1 MLTILISAG
10 SVISTFLSVPTVP
23 CSAKQPCTQVQAGH
37 EKPILWGGKLRQKG
51 HQQVTSRAEP
61 GAQISGFLIQL

>member
-10 SVISTFLSVPTVP
+10 SVISTFLSVHTVP

-37 EKPILWGGKLRQKG
+37 KKPILWGGKLRQKG
-51 HQQVTSRAEP
+51 HQQVASRAEP